1 MDNTLK
7 YWQFV
12 RLHASGSRQVEQITA
27 AQAFFE
33 QQFPLGEVAQLSD
46 AAIQRRL
53 FEVMRRADKGDAAQG
68 DRHLAEC
75 CLRCCISHLVDWTC
89 RDLEAQF
96 GQTAGFTWDDL
107 YSRVL
112 DDFTLASRQG
122 RKPTEQQSERQSEHE
137 SEQQSEYQSV
147 ASKILQS
154 FDSQKGQLN
163 TWTKRLV
170 MAELNSFLLE
180 CGIYL
185 ISDWALLNG
194 MIPDRFRRLCDRT
207 YQLSQTEV
215 DTKVQLLTAFHLIY
229 RRDRPQIDA
238 KRRMKCQSPN
248 AKQLEEMLNHLATQG
263 ITHYSAG
270 ELLAELQA
278 IAELIR
284 QSRRRIQ
291 ISIDD
296 PNSGGL
302 VDESGNAGLT
312 GRSPLEALEENEE
325 NEQKQQFLQHYQK
338 DLLTN
343 LESSLEAGVDQR
355 LEVLQ
360 KKESAKIPVYLTA
373 LCLFYCQGQSMGK
386 IGKIL
391 NLGSQST
398 VSRLLKLDL
407 LRADVRQTLL
417 LKLRDRILALA
428 STYTNREQLEAL
440 DQLIDAILMERIDR
454 IIDEAIAESSTP
466 NRPRNSLFSVT
477 LCRHLHTRRI
487 EQCLH

>member
-12 RLHASGSRQVEQITA
+12 RLHASGSRQIEQITA

-33 QQFPLGEVAQLSD
+33 QQFPAGEAAQLSD

-53 FEVMRRADKGDAAQG
+53 FELMRRADDGDAARG

-75 CLRCCISHLVDWTC
+75 CLRCCISHLADWTC
-89 RDLEAQF
+89 RDLETQF

-107 YSRVL
+107 YSQVL

-122 RKPTEQQSERQSEHE
+122 RKFTEQQ

-154 FDSQKGQLN
+154 FESNKGQLN

-194 MIPDRFRRLCDRT
+194 MTPDRFRRLCDRT
-207 YQLSQTEV
+207 YQLSQKEI
-215 DTKVQLLTAFHLIY
+215 DTKIQLLTAFHLIY
-229 RRDRPQIDA
+229 RRDRPQTDA

-263 ITHYSAG
+263 ITHYSAA
-270 ELLAELQA
+270 ELLTELQA

-284 QSRRRIQ
+284 QARRRSQ

-296 PNSGGL
+296 PNSGGI

-312 GRSPLEALEENEE
+312 GRSPLETLEENEE
-325 NEQKQQFLQHYQK
+325 NERKQQFLQHYQK

-343 LESSLEAGVDQR
+343 LENSLEEGVDQR
-355 LEVLQ
+355 LEVLK
-360 KKESAKIPVYLTA
+360 KKESAKIPAYLTA
-373 LCLFYCQGQSMGK
+373 LCLFHCQGQSMGK

-398 VSRLLKLDL
+398 VSRFLKLDL
-407 LRADVRQTLL
+407 FRADVRQTLL

-428 STYTNREQLEAL
+428 STYTDREQLEAL
-440 DQLIDAILMERIDR
+440 DQLIDDILMERIDR
-454 IIDEAIAESSTP
+454 IIDEAIAEGSTP

>member
-12 RLHASGSRQVEQITA
+12 RLHASGSRQVEQISA

-33 QQFPLGEVAQLSD
+33 QQFPPGEVAQLSD
-46 AAIQRRL
+46 AVIQRRL
-53 FEVMRRADKGDAAQG
+53 FELMRRADDGDAAQG

-112 DDFTLASRQG
+112 DDFTLVSRQG
-122 RKPTEQQSERQSEHE
+122 RRSTEQQ

-154 FDSQKGQLN
+154 FDSKKGQLN

-194 MIPDRFRRLCDRT
+194 MTSERLRRLSDRT
-207 YQLSQTEV
+207 YQLSQTEI
-215 DTKVQLLTAFHLIY
+215 DTKIQLLTAFHVIY
-229 RRDRPQIDA
+229 RRDRPQTDA
-238 KRRMKCQSPN
+238 KRRMKCLSPN
-248 AKQLEEMLNHLATQG
+248 AKQLEEMLSHLATQG
-263 ITHYSAG
+263 ITHYSAA

-284 QSRRRIQ
+284 QSRRRSQ

-312 GRSPLEALEENEE
+312 GRSPLETLEENEE

-373 LCLFYCQGQSMGK
+373 LCLFHCQGQSMSK

-398 VSRLLKLDL
+398 VSRFLKLDRF
-407 LRADVRQTLL
+407 RADVRQTLL

>member
-12 RLHASGSRQVEQITA
+12 RLHASGSRQIEQISA

-33 QQFPLGEVAQLSD
+33 QQFLAGEVAQLSD

-53 FEVMRRADKGDAAQG
+53 FEVMRRADDGDAAQG

-75 CLRCCISHLVDWTC
+75 CLRCCISHLADWTC
-89 RDLEAQF
+89 RDLETQF
-96 GQTAGFTWDDL
+96 GQTAGFTWDEL

-112 DDFTLASRQG
+112 DDFTLASRQD
-122 RKPTEQQSERQSEHE
+122 RKNTEQQSEPQF
-137 SEQQSEYQSV
+137 EQQSEYQSV

-154 FDSQKGQLN
+154 FDSKKGQLN

-194 MIPDRFRRLCDRT
+194 MTPERFRRLCDRT
-207 YQLSQTEV
+207 YQLSEQEI
-215 DTKVQLLTAFHLIY
+215 DTKIQVLTTFHLIY
-229 RRDRPQIDA
+229 RRDRPQTAA
-238 KRRMKCQSPN
+238 KQRMKCQSPN
-248 AKQLEEMLNHLATQG
+248 AKQLEEMVNHLATQG
-263 ITHYSAG
+263 ITHDSAV
-270 ELLAELQA
+270 ELLTELQT

-284 QSRRRIQ
+284 QSRRRSQ

-302 VDESGNAGLT
+302 VGESGHVGLT
-312 GRSPLEALEENEE
+312 GRSPLETLEEHEE
-325 NEQKQQFLQHYQK
+325 NEQKQRFLQHYQK

-343 LESSLEAGVDQR
+343 LESSLEEGVNQR
-355 LEVLQ
+355 LEVLK
-360 KKESAKIPVYLTA
+360 KKESAGIPVYLTA
-373 LCLFYCQGQSMGK
+373 LCLFHCQGQSMGR
-386 IGKIL
+386 IGKAL

-407 LRADVRQTLL
+407 FRADVRQTLL

-428 STYTNREQLEAL
+428 STYTDREQLEAL

-454 IIDEAIAESSTP
+454 IIDEAIAEGSTP

-477 LCRHLHTRRI
+477 LCRHLHTREI